1 VLHRV
6 LPSMATE
13 AVASGG
19 GSSTTDAIH
28 CRKTASKTSGFK
40 ASNKLR
46 KLLAQGG
53 LR

>member
-1 VLHRV
+1 
-6 LPSMATE
+6 MAS
-13 AVASGG
+13 AA
-19 GSSTTDAIH
+19 GSWTMAAIH
-28 CRKTASKTSGFK
+28 CRRIASKTSGFK